1 MSPPPGMLVEGEDV
15 YSVLQNYAL
24 CPPSQK
30 ISLRIVFP
38 PYAPALKRL
47 LELRGY
53 PQIMRPE
60 DKSCKSVLFWVDGF
74 QPTIH
79 DIREMISRDK
89 RSRGL
94 NWALA
99 NTLKPVEKVDS
110 SAAREW
116 EEAEFGATEA
126 AETTQ
131 FRGLYPRYLIHF
143 ADENEA
149 RRFTRAWHRRPF
161 PVPNEMASGGEPPP
175 LVHAEFVW

>member
-1 MSPPPGMLVEGEDV
+1 MSPPPGMLVEGEDI

-30 ISLRIVFP
+30 IALKFVFP
-38 PYAPALKRL
+38 PYSPALKRL

-60 DKSCKSVLFWVDGF
+60 DKSHKSVLLWVDGF

-79 DIREMISRDK
+79 DIRDMIARDK

-99 NTLKPVEKVDS
+99 SSMNPVEKVDS
-110 SAAREW
+110 SAYREW
-116 EEAEFGATEA
+116 GEGDSAASESAEE
-126 AETTQ
+126 TQ

-149 RRFTRAWHRRPF
+149 RRFTREWHRRPF
-161 PVPNEMASGGEPPP
+161 PLPKARIHSHEPPP
-175 LVHAEFVW
+175 LVHTEFVW

>member
-30 ISLRIVFP
+30 IAVKFVFQ
-38 PYAPALKRL
+38 PYSPGLKRL

-53 PQIMRPE
+53 PQIMKPE
-60 DKSCKSVLFWVDGF
+60 DKSRKSVLFWVDGF

-79 DIREMISRDK
+79 DIRDMITRDK

-99 NTLKPVEKVDS
+99 NSIKPVEKVDS
-110 SAAREW
+110 SAGREW
-116 EEAEFGATEA
+116 EEAEFAASESAEA
-126 AETTQ
+126 TQ

-143 ADENEA
+143 EDESEA
-149 RRFTRAWHRRPF
+149 RRFTREWHRRPF
-161 PVPNEMASGGEPPP
+161 PLPRERTPSREPPP
-175 LVHAEFVW
+175 LVQAEFVW